1 MLLVI
6 LISFSLISFFPSL
19 SACKYAERSR
29 DSCGWSICF
38 LGRKRS
44 GKESKKESNFTAD
57 STWPMSLADT
67 MGAQLIFFY
76 YWSTERV
83 YKIMEWDL
91 HKQIEVGRE
100 KIEKCSGVCL
110 FVHDLRIVFII
121 IVIIVSKSWVSS
133 HDRLRATV
141 GWSCSCSRVN
151 TLYVESIY
159 SGILEYTKKKGTTT
173 TNKLQSRR
181 ARWEL
186 RSARGEY
193 VVDSFRYFDIWCSD
207 SDLDLEYT
215 YIGGF

>member
-29 DSCGWSICF
+29 ESCGWSICF

-100 KIEKCSGVCL
+100 NIEKCSGVCL

-133 HDRLRATV
+133 HDRLRATG

-159 SGILEYTKKKGTTT
+159 SGILEYTKKKEQQQQ
-173 TNKLQSRR
+173 TNCSLDAQ
-181 ARWEL
+181 
-186 RSARGEY
+186 GENWDQRE
-193 VVDSFRYFDIWCSD
+193 VSILSIVFDISIYGVRIRIW
-207 SDLDLEYT
+207 
-215 YIGGF
+215 IWNIHI

>member
-1 MLLVI
+1 
-6 LISFSLISFFPSL
+6 
-19 SACKYAERSR
+19 
-29 DSCGWSICF
+29 
-38 LGRKRS
+38 
-44 GKESKKESNFTAD
+44 
-57 STWPMSLADT
+57 MSLADT

-133 HDRLRATV
+133 HDRLGATG

-159 SGILEYTKKKGTTT
+159 SGILEYTKKKEQQQQ
-173 TNKLQSRR
+173 TNCSLDAQ
-181 ARWEL
+181 
-186 RSARGEY
+186 GENWDQRE
-193 VVDSFRYFDIWCSD
+193 VSILSIVFDISIYGVRIRIW
-207 SDLDLEYT
+207 
-215 YIGGF
+215 IWNIHI

>member
-29 DSCGWSICF
+29 ESCGWSICF
-38 LGRKRS
+38 LGRKHS

-133 HDRLRATV
+133 HDRLRATG

-159 SGILEYTKKKGTTT
+159 SGILEYTKKKEKQQQ
-173 TNKLQSRR
+173 TNCSLDAQGGNWDQREVSI
-181 ARWEL
+181 L
-186 RSARGEY
+186 SI
-193 VVDSFRYFDIWCSD
+193 VFDISIYGVRIRIW
-207 SDLDLEYT
+207 
-215 YIGGF
+215 IWNIHI

>member
-29 DSCGWSICF
+29 ESCGWSICF
-38 LGRKRS
+38 LGRKHS

-133 HDRLRATV
+133 HDRLRATG

-159 SGILEYTKKKGTTT
+159 SGILEYTKKKEQQQQ
-173 TNKLQSRR
+173 TNCSLDAQGGNWDQREVSIF
-181 ARWEL
+181 
-186 RSARGEY
+186 SI
-193 VVDSFRYFDIWCSD
+193 VFDISINGVRIRIW
-207 SDLDLEYT
+207 
-215 YIGGF
+215 IWNIHI

>member
-29 DSCGWSICF
+29 ESCGWSICF

-121 IVIIVSKSWVSS
+121 IVIIVSKSWLSS
-133 HDRLRATV
+133 HDRLRATG

-159 SGILEYTKKKGTTT
+159 SGILEYTKKKEQQQQ
-173 TNKLQSRR
+173 TNCSLDAQGGNWDQREVSIF
-181 ARWEL
+181 
-186 RSARGEY
+186 SI
-193 VVDSFRYFDIWCSD
+193 VFDISIYGVRIRIW
-207 SDLDLEYT
+207 
-215 YIGGF
+215 IWNIHI